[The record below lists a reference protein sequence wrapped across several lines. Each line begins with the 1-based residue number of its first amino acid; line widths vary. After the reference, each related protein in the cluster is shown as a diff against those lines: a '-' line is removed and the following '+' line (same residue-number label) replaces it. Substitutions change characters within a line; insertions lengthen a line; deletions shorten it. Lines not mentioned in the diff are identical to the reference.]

1 VVVLNFLVL
10 YSMQADDTLR
20 GEISQSLLLF
30 VTHGVIVAEDHVV
43 LKHLYDATYIVY
55 VRRNCFLRPESLS
68 CDLSELL
75 PRLPLY

>member
-1 VVVLNFLVL
+1 
-10 YSMQADDTLR
+10 MQAGDILK

-43 LKHLYDATYIVY
+43 LKNLYHATYRVY
-55 VRRNCFLRPESLS
+55 VRRNCFVRPESLS

-75 PRLPLY
+75 PHLSLY

>member
-1 VVVLNFLVL
+1 
-10 YSMQADDTLR
+10 MQAGDTLK

-30 VTHGVIVAEDHVV
+30 VKQGVIAAEDHVV
-43 LKHLYDATYIVY
+43 LKHLYDATYRVY

-75 PRLPLY
+75 PRLSLY